1 MYEKRDAKFEDWLE
15 EGDVPLPKEPA
26 DMDLATEAL
35 RLAFNAGWK
44 ARKIQEYRS
53 SLPIPTS
60 KPKKDPSQ

>member
-1 MYEKRDAKFEDWLE
+1 ME
-15 EGDVPLPKEPA
+15 
-26 DMDLATEAL
+26 LATEAL